1 MQRPSSHLRSLG
13 GGARICEAGSTVRSS
28 RIGRIG
34 RVFGQ
39 LLGWLVASTVVSG
52 CDSPSS
58 GATGASAAASAP
70 AAAASS
76 SPPAAAP
83 PESAS
88 PEASPP
94 AAPAATAAPDAIIA
108 QHILVAY
115 KGAKRAPKGVTR
127 SKADAKARA
136 AEALAK
142 IKAGTPFEDAVKEY
156 SDDQG
161 SAERLGSVGKFHR
174 DDMDPAFSG
183 AAFALRPGQVSDLVE
198 TPFGFHVIKRTQ

>member
-1 MQRPSSHLRSLG
+1 VL
-13 GGARICEAGSTVRSS
+13 
-28 RIGRIG
+28 
-34 RVFGQ
+34 GQ
-39 LLGWLVASTVVSG
+39 LSGCLLAATIASG
-52 CDSPSS
+52 CDSSSS
-58 GATGASAAASAP
+58 GTTGAASAP
-70 AAAASS
+70 ATAASS
-76 SPPAAAP
+76 APRAAAP
-83 PESAS
+83 PESTT
-88 PEASPP
+88 PE
-94 AAPAATAAPDAIIA
+94 AAPAATATATAPPDAIIA

-115 KGAKRAPKGVTR
+115 KSAKRAPKGVTR

-156 SDDQG
+156 SDDAG

-183 AAFALRPGQVSDLVE
+183 AAFALRPGQVSDVVE

>member
-1 MQRPSSHLRSLG
+1 
-13 GGARICEAGSTVRSS
+13 V
-28 RIGRIG
+28 
-34 RVFGQ
+34 
-39 LLGWLVASTVVSG
+39 
-52 CDSPSS
+52 
-58 GATGASAAASAP
+58 
-70 AAAASS
+70 
-76 SPPAAAP
+76 
-83 PESAS
+83 
-88 PEASPP
+88 
-94 AAPAATAAPDAIIA
+94 ATAPPDAIIA

-115 KGAKRAPKGVTR
+115 KSAKRAPKGVTR

-156 SDDQG
+156 SDDAG

-183 AAFALRPGQVSDLVE
+183 AAFALRPGQVSDVVE